1 MVQFCANNLQNIT
14 GRVLI
19 QVAPRHVYS
28 KQAVLDQCH
37 ALDKAFGDAG
47 VSRDQYAIKMAVTG
61 PAMAA
66 AAELNREGIRT
77 LGTSVF
83 GLPQAIAA
91 SQAGCLFLSPYFNGT
106 VIYVVRCTSLTSF
119 TQKLQPTLTSH

>member
-1 MVQFCANNLQNIT
+1 MVHFCAANLKNIT
-14 GRVLI
+14 GRVLV

-28 KQAVLDQCH
+28 KEAVLAYCYAYDT
-37 ALDKAFGDAG
+37 AFKEAG
-47 VSRDQYAIKMAVTG
+47 VSRDHYAIKMAVTG

-66 AAELNREGIRT
+66 ATILNKQGIRT

-91 SQAGCLFLSPYFNGT
+91 SQAGCLYLSPYYNGA
-106 VIYVVRCTSLTSF
+106 S
-119 TQKLQPTLTSH
+119 